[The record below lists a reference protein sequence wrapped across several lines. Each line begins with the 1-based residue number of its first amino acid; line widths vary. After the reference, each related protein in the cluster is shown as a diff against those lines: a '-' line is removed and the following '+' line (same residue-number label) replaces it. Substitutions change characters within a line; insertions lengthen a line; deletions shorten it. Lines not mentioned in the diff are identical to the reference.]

1 ARVQKTVPPATVGCF
16 TIVELQLIVIALP
29 EKPQSPPFADPFIG
43 CDESGSG
50 TAIFDLTLQDDGV
63 LGDQLPVNFLPI
75 TYYELEAD
83 ADAGIPGTEIPNPST
98 YISAGAPQIIWVR
111 LESLITGCARVT
123 PFALEVELFPTI
135 GLGNDLTLCDDLVN
149 GSTADDGLSTFDL
162 TVNTPL
168 ITLGD
173 PGLDVFY
180 YATAVDQANNNPIPD
195 PSAYQNIISP
205 QQQIFV
211 TAYSQNGCRATNTF
225 FITVE
230 PTPAA
235 FSPGSMIAC
244 DSDNDGFA
252 LFDLATQDAL
262 ITASDPNL
270 TVSYHKT
277 LLDAENNVLPITVPY
292 ENDQIYL
299 DLPVTDPA
307 DPAYGTGGV
316 WARVETT
323 VNSCHRTISFALEVH
338 TSPVA
343 TEPEPLRKCDDAVAD
358 GFTLFDLTEVAAEVL
373 GALDP

>member
-1 ARVQKTVPPATVGCF
+1 MPYTNTVPFSQTVYARVQKTVPPATVGCF

-173 PGLDVFY
+173 PRP
-180 YATAVDQANNNPIPD
+180 TTTRSPIPRPTRTSSA
-195 PSAYQNIISP
+195 PSSR
-205 QQQIFV
+205 
-211 TAYSQNGCRATNTF
+211 S
-225 FITVE
+225 
-230 PTPAA
+230 
-235 FSPGSMIAC
+235 S
-244 DSDNDGFA
+244 
-252 LFDLATQDAL
+252 
-262 ITASDPNL
+262 
-270 TVSYHKT
+270 
-277 LLDAENNVLPITVPY
+277 
-292 ENDQIYL
+292 
-299 DLPVTDPA
+299 
-307 DPAYGTGGV
+307 
-316 WARVETT
+316 
-323 VNSCHRTISFALEVH
+323 
-338 TSPVA
+338 
-343 TEPEPLRKCDDAVAD
+343 
-358 GFTLFDLTEVAAEVL
+358 
-373 GALDP
+373 